1 MTSVAERL
9 DIADRLRGISLAN
22 SRRVDVEADAPDR
35 AVVTDGWIRK
45 WDQQKGE
52 YFWENPKMS
61 VITHENPLPQFP
73 VQWLISGS
81 RCSMRRSKRTTT

>member
-45 WDQQKGE
+45 WDQQRE
-52 YFWENPKMS
+52 S
-61 VITHENPLPQFP
+61 T
-73 VQWLISGS
+73 SG
-81 RCSMRRSKRTTT
+81 RIRR

>member
-61 VITHENPLPQFP
+61 VITHENPFLFDSPSAVP
-73 VQWLISGS
+73 RAMANQWF
-81 RCSMRRSKRTTT
+81 